1 MQDEERNVWKKNGFF
16 FSYTHIKKSSTKIVV
31 LILILVFQ
39 YKFQDL
45 PFLSLVSLHVKKNK
59 YF

>member
-1 MQDEERNVWKKNGFF
+1 MFEKKNGFF

-39 YKFQDL
+39 YKCQDL

>member
-1 MQDEERNVWKKNGFF
+1 MQDEERNVWKKKWFF
-16 FSYTHIKKSSTKIVV
+16 FSLKKSSTKIVV